1 MVVKKM
7 IAVATELELMY
18 IFSFC
23 VLILMFWGVN
33 IYISFAKS
41 KMKNDVMSTRLK
53 TMNYLKQNDY
63 DYQYGHNDETDEYEP
78 ELYNDYVTTRER
90 KAKLYK
96 LMYEEFQK
104 RKILNNSIEKDEKNY
119 VEVLDVDT
127 GRVIRYIIDEE

>member
-1 MVVKKM
+1 M

-18 IFSFC
+18 VFSFC
-23 VLILMFWGVN
+23 VLLLMFWGVN

-41 KMKNDVMSTRLK
+41 KMKNDVLSTRYK
-53 TMNYLKQNDY
+53 TMNYLKHN
-63 DYQYGHNDETDEYEP
+63 DYQYGYDEETEEYNP
-78 ELYNDYVTTRER
+78 EISGDYITTRER

-104 RKILNNSIEKDEKNY
+104 RKILNTSTNNDEKNY

-127 GRVIRYIIDEE
+127 GKIVRYIIDEE

>member
-23 VLILMFWGVN
+23 VLMLMFWGVN

-63 DYQYGHNDETDEYEP
+63 DYQYEYNDETDEYKP
-78 ELYNDYVTTRER
+78 EMYDDYITTRER

-104 RKILNNSIEKDEKNY
+104 RKILNSSIEKDEKNY

>member
-1 MVVKKM
+1 M

-41 KMKNDVMSTRLK
+41 KMKNDVISTRLK
-53 TMNYLKQNDY
+53 TMSYLKQNDY
-63 DYQYGHNDETDEYEP
+63 DYQYEHNDETDEYEP
-78 ELYNDYVTTRER
+78 ELYDDYVTTRER